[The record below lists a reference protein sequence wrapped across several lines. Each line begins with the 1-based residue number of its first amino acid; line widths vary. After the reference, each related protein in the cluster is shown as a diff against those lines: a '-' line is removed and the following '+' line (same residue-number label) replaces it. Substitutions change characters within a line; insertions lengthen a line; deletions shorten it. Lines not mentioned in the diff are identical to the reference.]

1 MNKKRRK
8 KKTRVWVREWIEK
21 REQLGALNNLVNELR
36 DQDEMHSENF
46 LRMKTVD
53 FDYLLEKVSSRIRK
67 KDTSMRR
74 AITPKER
81 LIITL
86 RYLATGDSYRS
97 LMYLFR
103 VPANTISLI
112 IPEVCQAIYDVL
124 KDKFLKA
131 NWDNIAD
138 DFMQKWNFPNC
149 VGAIDGKHVN
159 LKAPANSGSLNF
171 NYKHSH
177 SIVLLG
183 LADANYQFTY
193 INVGSAGRNSDGG
206 VYVNSRLSKALENNS
221 VNIPQPK
228 PLPGR
233 RRPVPYVVMVADDAF
248 ALKPYM
254 LKPLAFKNQGVA
266 ERIFNYRLS
275 RARRITENVF
285 GIVPARF
292 RVLRRNIELSE
303 QKATQIVCAVCVLHN
318 FIMSRKQSAL
328 AYAPNGTFDVDNEDG
343 TITPGSVTK
352 LMLFYQGW

>member
-1 MNKKRRK
+1 
-8 KKTRVWVREWIEK
+8 
-21 REQLGALNNLVNELR
+21 
-36 DQDEMHSENF
+36 MHFENF

-53 FDYLLEKVSSRIRK
+53 FNYLLEKVSFRIRK

-74 AITPKER
+74 AITPKEQ

-124 KDKFLKA
+124 KDEFLKMPTTEP

-193 INVGSAGRNSDGG
+193 INVGSAGRNLDGG

-221 VNIPQPK
+221 INIPQPK
-228 PLPGR
+228 PLPGH
-233 RRPVPYVVMVADDAF
+233 DAF

-254 LKPLAFKNQGVA
+254 LKPFAFENQGVA

-275 RARRITENVF
+275 RGRRIIENVF
-285 GIVPARF
+285 GIVSARF
-292 RVLRRNIELSE
+292 RVLRRNMELPK

-318 FIMSRKQSAL
+318 FIMSRSQR
-328 AYAPNGTFDVDNEDG
+328 
-343 TITPGSVTK
+343 
-352 LMLFYQGW
+352 